1 MQLQSNKKP
10 QKGFTLVEL
19 LVVMA
24 MIAGLTSISSIII
37 IRKIDSGK
45 DVKAAVMAQQF
56 ALISEKW
63 EEDFYFYPHA
73 SSLPNSPEFDE
84 AYLTGNNDPTSKI
97 ISNMLGQNASVNKD
111 MINYLSS
118 FPTESNGKGGLVLA
132 NIQGNANGG
141 GSTNAATK
149 SLMDPWGNPFIV
161 LFDHDLN
168 GDVGAP
174 AQKKNEAFLGAYAG
188 ETWRNTSMVIIS
200 AGRNG
205 LFDKD
210 KDIVYKY

>member
-1 MQLQSNKKP
+1 MP
-10 QKGFTLVEL
+10 QKGFTIVEL
-19 LVVMA
+19 LVV
-24 MIAGLTSISSIII
+24 IGIITGLASISSVIIL
-37 IRKIDSGK
+37 RHIDSGN

-84 AYLTGNNDPTSKI
+84 AYLTGNNVPSSQI

-111 MINYLSS
+111 MTNYLST
-118 FPTESNGKGGLVLA
+118 FPTESSGKGGLVLA
-132 NIQGNANGG
+132 NIQGDPNGG
-141 GSTNAATK
+141 GSNNAATT

-168 GDVGAP
+168 GDVEAP
-174 AQKKNEAFLGAYAG
+174 VQKKNEAFLGAYAG
-188 ETWRNTSMVIIS
+188 EIWRNCSMVIIS

-210 KDIVYKY
+210 KDIIYKY